1 MRNGMKNGMKN
12 GRKLSRA
19 GVMLLSLLAVV
30 SLLLPT
36 MAVGMDSGKININ
49 SATPEQLTSLPGIGL
64 AKANAIVDYR
74 EGQGAFTSIDA
85 LSQVRGIGN
94 KLVEKLRDLVT
105 TE

>member
-1 MRNGMKNGMKN
+1 MRNGMKNGK
-12 GRKLSRA
+12 KISRA
-19 GVMLLSLLAVV
+19 GVMLLSLMAVV

-36 MAVGMDSGKININ
+36 MAVGMDGGKININ
-49 SATPEQLTSLPGIGL
+49 IATPEQLTSLPGIGL
-64 AKANAIVDYR
+64 EKADAIVAYR
-74 EGQGAFTSIDA
+74 EGQGPLTSIDS

>member
-1 MRNGMKNGMKN
+1 MRNSMKN

-19 GVMLLSLLAVV
+19 GVMLLSLMAVV

-36 MAVGMDSGKININ
+36 MAVGMDGGKININ
-49 SATPEQLTSLPGIGL
+49 IATPEQLTSLPGIGL
-64 AKANAIVDYR
+64 AKADAIVAYR
-74 EGQGAFTSIDA
+74 EEQGLFTSIDS

>member
-1 MRNGMKNGMKN
+1 MRNGKNN
-12 GRKLSRA
+12 GRTLSRA
-19 GVMLLSLLAVV
+19 GVMLLSLMAVV

-36 MAVGMDSGKININ
+36 MAVGMDGGKININ
-49 SATPEQLTSLPGIGL
+49 IATPEQLTSLPGIGL
-64 AKANAIVDYR
+64 AKADAIVAYR
-74 EGQGAFTSIDA
+74 EGQGPFTSIDS